1 MLLSSGI
8 FALKR
13 PTTNKSESF
22 HHRVFVVLIFASYHV
37 VTSLFVLCV
46 SSLIILWQAG
56 ATTLGQS
63 GAGGIRT
70 SGREY
75 AVNLTYA
82 VYQYDAGRSS
92 PIEEVTRLSGTFST
106 PQEEIAYLKE
116 KNKLQEISV
125 RHIRSIGLR
134 SGESF
139 NDAVLLG
146 PEYMVF
152 TITPRDVVRG
162 YMKLDMRVRYANE
175 PLLDAKGVELGNYET
190 VMLRGGKGMFGVK
203 FYIGAGGRQESA
215 PTERTLLVSVTPE
228 IIPVSN
234 LRNRPQELSRPVDE
248 YGGKI
253 EIKETDRFTPPV
265 ALERVAPRFESS
277 RSVRGAVLLGGTVTP
292 EGKIINVKVLR
303 SLDPVIDERA
313 VDAFRQYKFS
323 PALLNG
329 KAVFATY
336 REELTFAAAPPSI
349 LEIEEEKRREL
360 EREKEK
366 EKQKRKKP

>member
-1 MLLSSGI
+1 MALFSGRLNSQPMLKQQAERWYRAVL
-8 FALKR
+8 LK
-13 PTTNKSESF
+13 
-22 HHRVFVVLIFASYHV
+22 VLF
-37 VTSLFVLCV
+37 L
-46 SSLIILWQAG
+46 LIAYQGG
-56 ATTLGQS
+56 AATMLAQS
-63 GAGGIRT
+63 GAGGVRS

-75 AVNLTYA
+75 AVNLTYG
-82 VYQYDAGRSS
+82 VYQYDAARSS
-92 PIEEVTRLSGTFST
+92 PIEDVTRLSGTFST
-106 PQEEIAYLKE
+106 AQEEIAYLKE
-116 KNKLQEISV
+116 KNQLQEIAV
-125 RHIRSIGLR
+125 RHIRSVGLR
-134 SGESF
+134 SGELF

-152 TITPRDVVRG
+152 TITPRDIVRG

-175 PLLDAKGVELGNYET
+175 SLLDAKGVELGNYET

-203 FYIGAGGRQESA
+203 FFIGGGGRQEGV

-234 LRNRPQELSRPVDE
+234 LRNRPQELSHPVDE

-253 EIKETDRFTPPV
+253 ELKEGDRFTPPV
-265 ALERVAPRFESS
+265 ALERVAPQFESG
-277 RSVRGAVLLGGTVTP
+277 RSLRGAVLLGGTITP
-292 EGKIINVKVLR
+292 EGKIINIKVLR

-313 VDAFRQYKFS
+313 VDALRRYRFS

-329 KAVFATY
+329 KPVFATF
-336 REELTFAAAPPSI
+336 REEVTFAAAPPSI

-366 EKQKRKKP
+366 QKRKKP